1 MREVGRLT
9 RRELLGLIAV
19 GAVGLA
25 TVPVLVACGTETAG
39 AGGVAGGF
47 ATEQVAQRVEVAAS
61 ADGALKWDR
70 VAYAAKA
77 GDVTFVVKNP
87 SPLPHRFGV
96 EGNGVSAHSKDLGA
110 GKTGSYTLKGLQ
122 AGEYQIVCDY
132 PGHKA
137 AGMVAKLVVS

>member
-1 MREVGRLT
+1 MT
-9 RRELLGLIAV
+9 KRELLGLLV
-19 GAVGLA
+19 GGVVG
-25 TVPVLVACGTETAG
+25 VVGMPVLAGCGTGTAG
-39 AGGVAGGF
+39 AGGAAGGF
-47 ATEQVAQRVEVAAS
+47 ATVQVAQRVEVVAA

-87 SPLPHRFGV
+87 SPLPHRFAV

-110 GKTGSYTLKGLQ
+110 GKSGSYTLKGLQ

>member
-1 MREVGRLT
+1 M
-9 RRELLGLIAV
+9 
-19 GAVGLA
+19 
-25 TVPVLVACGTETAG
+25 
-39 AGGVAGGF
+39 
-47 ATEQVAQRVEVAAS
+47 AQRVEVVAA

-122 AGEYQIVCDY
+122 AGEYQIVCDF